1 MTSTQSEESL
11 AEPSILRTDSRQRVW
26 VSRERRQAILEE
38 FERSGASAM
47 RFAAYAGIK
56 YSTFANWVA
65 RRRRARN
72 GASGANSG
80 GRPKWLEAVVDE
92 RSERPAPTMSN
103 SLRVQLPGGAYVE
116 VSTPEEAKLAAQLV
130 ASL

>member
-1 MTSTQSEESL
+1 MTSTQSEERV
-11 AEPSILRTDSRQRVW
+11 AEPNILRTDSRQRVW

-47 RFAAYAGIK
+47 RFAAYSGIK

-65 RRRRARN
+65 RRRRAKN

-80 GRPKWLEAVVDE
+80 GEPKWLEAIVDE
-92 RSERPAPTMSN
+92 RSKGQVPTMRS
-103 SLRVQLPGGAYVE
+103 SLRVQLPGGAYLE